1 MAIKR
6 LAEWKSCCHSSLRPE
21 FPVELLMTALR
32 LSDFATGTVYDVA
45 AGDAVF
51 PLTLDKAQ
59 ALSDSGREGGSF
71 RLEFVGPDAPI
82 LPQAIYR
89 FTRDEAAHEI
99 FIVPVAQGGAGVRYE
114 AVFY

>member
-1 MAIKR
+1 
-6 LAEWKSCCHSSLRPE
+6 
-21 FPVELLMTALR
+21 MTALR
-32 LSDFATGTVYDVA
+32 LSDFPTGTVYDVA

-51 PLTLDKAQ
+51 PLTLDKAL

-71 RLEFVGPDAPI
+71 RLEFVGPNEPI

-89 FTRDEAAHEI
+89 FANGGAEREI
-99 FIVPVAQGGAGVRYE
+99 FIVPIAQGAGGVRYE